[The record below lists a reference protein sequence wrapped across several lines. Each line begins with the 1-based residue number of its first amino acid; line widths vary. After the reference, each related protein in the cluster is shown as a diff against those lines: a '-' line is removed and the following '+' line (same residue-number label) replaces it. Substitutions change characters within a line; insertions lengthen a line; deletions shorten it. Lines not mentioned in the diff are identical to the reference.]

1 MMNSARSWL
10 ALAALLATGCVVEHG
25 GPPPPDDGTLRVDWT
40 VDGSPDPN
48 LCNQANA
55 MTLDLAVYDDGGNSV
70 GDFQTDC
77 AAFAI
82 TVGLAPGRYS
92 ASARLLDSGN
102 GVRTTTVDISPFV
115 IDSNTELDVPID
127 FPASSFE

>member
-1 MMNSARSWL
+1 MSARFAL
-10 ALAALLATGCVVEHG
+10 ALAAALAGGCVVERG
-25 GPPPPDDGTLRVDWT
+25 APPPPDDGTLKVDWT
-40 VDGSPDPN
+40 VDGSPDAN

-55 MTLDLAVYDDGGNSV
+55 STFDLTVYDDGGNVV

-82 TVGLAPGRYS
+82 TVGLAPGGYS
-92 ASARLLDSGN
+92 ADARLLDSGN
-102 GVRTTTVDISPFV
+102 GVRTTTVAISPFV
-115 IDSNTELDVPID
+115 IDSNTELDVPVD